1 MIKKEKM
8 TVYTSID
15 YLKFTAVRCVKSV
28 EQNYLALKYKV
39 LNHIFLF
46 QYASCHKPRDR
57 DALSQMSQDSGTSA
71 DSREPSFVAAGDIR
85 RRLSEN
91 INAPK
96 STFKV
101 NHILWLVLII
111 ILSFLTAF
119 RRGSLIYFFRTLKAL
134 CSYDKIRINRLHWHN
149 NNKKN
154 LK

>member
-1 MIKKEKM
+1 M
-8 TVYTSID
+8 T
-15 YLKFTAVRCVKSV
+15 
-28 EQNYLALKYKV
+28 
-39 LNHIFLF
+39 FLF

-101 NHILWLVLII
+101 RHVLQLFLLMFLCAHNFKNWQPEKLLPVII
-111 ILSFLTAF
+111 HL
-119 RRGSLIYFFRTLKAL
+119 GVKQ
-134 CSYDKIRINRLHWHN
+134 
-149 NNKKN
+149 
-154 LK
+154 